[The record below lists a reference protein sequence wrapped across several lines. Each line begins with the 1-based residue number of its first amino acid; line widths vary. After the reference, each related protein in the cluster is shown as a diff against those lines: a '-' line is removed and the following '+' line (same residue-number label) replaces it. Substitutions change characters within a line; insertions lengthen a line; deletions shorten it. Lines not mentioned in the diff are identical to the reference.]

1 MKTILHIGIMAAL
14 AIAAAGCA
22 SETTKT
28 EKNTTSTVISQE
40 TVVAPDQAVKGN

>member
-1 MKTILHIGIMAAL
+1 MKTILRIGIVCVL
-14 AIAAAGCA
+14 AITAVGCA

-40 TVVAPDQAVKGN
+40 PVVAPDQAIKGN